1 MAVLVGLF
9 EISVDR
15 YLTVVK
21 KRALRGNKKTVQNL
35 FVLNLDYV
43 RGLRDSLAQC
53 LSWNHFSGIIS
64 HWFFVNYFSELT
76 ATDKAFQG
84 VTFTV
89 FLLAFCFFAFTSYR
103 ILHTSAADQESFEQI
118 KITSRRSIKS
128 EFTMIIINCSLFL
141 VFNTINCSS
150 LQMRKELLSSLRGWK
165 LVFDS
170 FFED

>member
-21 KRALRGNKKTVQNL
+21 KERYKVTRRQFRIFLCSIWIMSGAYGIPWSNVFRGTIYRNYIAL
-35 FVLNLDYV
+35 
-43 RGLRDSLAQC
+43 
-53 LSWNHFSGIIS
+53 I
-64 HWFFVNYFSELT
+64 FVNYFSELT

-89 FLLAFCFFAFTSYR
+89 FLLAFCFIAFTSYR
-103 ILHTSAADQESFEQI
+103 ILHTSAADQASFEQI

-128 EFTMIIINCSLFL
+128 EFTMIITNCILFL
-141 VFNTINCSS
+141 VFNTINCSF
-150 LQMRKELLSSLRGWK
+150 LQMRKELLSSSRGWK
-165 LVFDS
+165 VVFDS